1 MPRYVRPSIT
11 LISPELRESYKNA
24 FDAFD
29 EDRIDRVRTDD
40 LGKVLRAIGFNPT
53 AEEIADMQEDLNA
66 ETFTFNAFLFIVYR
80 HSREVDPEAELI
92 DAFRVLDK
100 NGSGT
105 LTVAEIR
112 RILKNLKKPLT
123 DAQIHELVRQANPPG
138 DPDDDKREIDY
149 TKFVRLMLD
158 F

>member
-1 MPRYVRPSIT
+1 MPRYVKPSIT

-29 EDRIDRVRTDD
+29 EDRIDQVRTED
-40 LGKVLRAIGFNPT
+40 LGKVIRAIGFNPT
-53 AEEIADMQEDLNA
+53 AEEIEDMKLDLNS
-66 ETFTFNAFLFIVYR
+66 ETFTFKAFLFIVYR

-100 NGSGT
+100 TGSGT
-105 LTVAEIR
+105 LTVGEIR

-123 DAQIHELVRQANPPG
+123 DAQINQLVEQANPPG
-138 DPDDDKREIDY
+138 DKDDDKREIEY
-149 TKFVRLMLD
+149 TRFVRLMLD